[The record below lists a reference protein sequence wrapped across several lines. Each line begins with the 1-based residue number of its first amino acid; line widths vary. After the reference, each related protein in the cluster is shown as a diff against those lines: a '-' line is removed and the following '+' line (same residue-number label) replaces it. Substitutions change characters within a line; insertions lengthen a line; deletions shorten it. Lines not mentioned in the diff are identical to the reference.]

1 MPSYLG
7 SILRNTSLNHKT
19 RIQHLRTHLIFWTS
33 SFFSRK
39 TPTPA
44 WHSSPYNLVAGIV
57 YSYFGRHYEIHK
69 WVIFTVASTF
79 SDIKSQQKKNSIF
92 FFLRLIWQFLNSGNT
107 ARKDGLAE
115 ASTSNIVSAWEMK
128 CTISESSHWQRNVSH
143 LPMRCQTLLSSSSAT
158 LNSCLPSSCP

>member
-1 MPSYLG
+1 MFIYMQINILSHFPVKNSIRMSQHIFIFSKKNLSHSYTPFRKHRSIIQNSVDLVSLTSYNFTFRASLLNYEKLLHCQMPSYLG

-79 SDIKSQQKKNSIF
+79 SDIKSQQKK
-92 FFLRLIWQFLNSGNT
+92 
-107 ARKDGLAE
+107 K
-115 ASTSNIVSAWEMK
+115 
-128 CTISESSHWQRNVSH
+128 
-143 LPMRCQTLLSSSSAT
+143 
-158 LNSCLPSSCP
+158 